1 MKLASKNRVGGMAV
15 KAFPPSKIVTFLRK
29 GGSVTTKSPRQ
40 TPWGDKLRTL
50 LGGNTLICKGD
61 VAMLAE
67 SVQHSCRRTKALVAY
82 ET

>member
-15 KAFPPSKIVTFLRK
+15 NAFPPSKIVTFLGK
-29 GGSVTTKSPRQ
+29 GGSVTTKLPRR

-50 LGGNTLICKGD
+50 LGGNAQICLGD
-61 VAMLAE
+61 VAMSVE
-67 SVQHSCRRTKALVAY
+67 SVQRSCRTTKAPVAY

>member
-1 MKLASKNRVGGMAV
+1 MKLASKNRVGGMV
-15 KAFPPSKIVTFLRK
+15 VNTFPPSKIVTFLRK

-50 LGGNTLICKGD
+50 LGGNTLFCAGE
-61 VAMLAE
+61 VAMSSE
-67 SVQHSCRRTKALVAY
+67 SVQHSCRTTKAPVTY